1 MLSARELE
9 FMLYEHPAVWDVAV
23 IEEPAGQLAAF
34 VQPRAGQ
41 KLDAAEITQFCRKKL
56 GELRTPDRFYVVS
69 KLPKT
74 KTGKISHHDLLELIP
89 QVNALSL

>member
-9 FMLYEHPAVWDVAV
+9 FVLYEHPAVWDVAV

-34 VQPRAGQ
+34 VQPRAGH
-41 KLDAAEITQFCRKKL
+41 KLNASEIAQFCRKKL
-56 GELRTPDRFYVVS
+56 GDGRTPGRFYVVNR
-69 KLPKT
+69 LPKT